1 MSETNKLRNVIDAL
15 APQFGATESGSAWCV
30 KALHPSDPVTST
42 QGIPDGSAPSS
53 VMMNYQS
60 AWTLQDTTV
69 ASTWNFDLW
78 CMPHVIV
85 PATCLYGTLSV
96 PSSMPSLHCYNPQIT
111 GSNGFEKTRT
121 FLRSAERHRLCY
133 YSVTL
138 VHNAS
143 ATTNQGSVAA
153 CQHAC
158 CERTISG
165 STSLGGGGSPITA
178 FMPFAMYQL
187 DDYPAY
193 EQMQS
198 MPGAYIGAMRDG
210 VYLPLK
216 LTRTCQQWKDTNSL
230 RLWTGR
236 DDYSYD
242 VTSYR
247 NMPTTALIYEP
258 YGLTG
263 PYLSFGS
270 GSMGGEFTFTNMDT
284 NSGYISGRGLSKD
297 SSVTVYIRMGVEMQ
311 VNPLSP
317 LAPQQTLAPPEDE
330 LALKAYFAVARQ
342 LKDAYSADYNDR
354 DKLWKVINGAARA
367 VLPAIMNTILPGSG
381 ALAGPIVG
389 ISDNLR
395 ERVQARR
402 RRKKKNTNQPSDP
415 RQPPQSLS
423 QSAKPTAKG
432 RR

>member
-1 MSETNKLRNVIDAL
+1 MSETNRLRSVIDGMTAN
-15 APQFGATESGSAWCV
+15 FGVTESGSAWCL

-60 AWTLQDTTV
+60 AFTLQDTTV

-78 CMPHVIV
+78 CMPHVV
-85 PATCLYGTLSV
+85 CPATCLYGTVAL
-96 PSSMPSLHCYNPQIT
+96 PSSMPSLHCYNPQIV
-111 GSNGFEKTRT
+111 GSNGYEKTRT

-143 ATTNQGSVAA
+143 ATTNQGSVAS

-158 CERTISG
+158 AERTIYASQAM
-165 STSLGGGGSPITA
+165 GGGGSPITA
-178 FMPFAMYQL
+178 FMPIAMYQL
-187 DDYPAY
+187 DDYPVY

-198 MPGAYIGAMRDG
+198 MPGSYIGPMREG

-216 LTRTCQQWKDTNSL
+216 LTRTCQQWKDSNAL

-242 VTSYR
+242 ITPYRALPTS
-247 NMPTTALIYEP
+247 ALTYEP
-258 YGLTG
+258 YGLVG
-263 PYLSFGS
+263 PYMSFGS
-270 GSMGGEFTFTNMDT
+270 AVMGGEYTFTNMDT
-284 NSGYISGRGLSKD
+284 NCGYISGRGLSKD

-317 LAPQQTLAPPEDE
+317 LAPQQTSAPPEDE
-330 LALKAYFAVARQ
+330 VALNTYFAVARL

-354 DKLWKVINGAARA
+354 DKLWKVINTAAKT
-367 VLPAIMNTILPGSG
+367 VLPAVMNTFLPGSG
-381 ALAGPIVG
+381 ALADPIIN
-389 ISDNLR
+389 ISDDLR
-395 ERVQARR
+395 KRVQARR
-402 RRKKKNTNQPSDP
+402 QRKKAKRIRAKKARPLKTTITR
-415 RQPPQSLS
+415 RQAP
-423 QSAKPTAKG
+423 AK
-432 RR
+432 